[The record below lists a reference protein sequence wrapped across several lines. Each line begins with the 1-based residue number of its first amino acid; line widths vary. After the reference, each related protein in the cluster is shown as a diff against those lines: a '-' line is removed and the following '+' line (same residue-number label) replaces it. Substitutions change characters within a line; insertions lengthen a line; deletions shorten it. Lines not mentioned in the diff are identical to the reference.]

1 MAAKHDAVINE
12 LNFKIDKLIKLY
24 ISSLEQNKSL
34 ESKIQDLQS
43 ELENLQRENKDL
55 NNKLKTTRVASAISE
70 GNGSY
75 EAKMRINQLVAGDSF
90 GQIFITDTNR
100 EHLDRI
106 LHKVGSDYKI
116 FRVEQG
122 VVREMEAEQ

>member
-55 NNKLKTTRVASAISE
+55 NNKLKTTRVASAI
-70 GNGSY
+70 Y
-75 EAKMRINQLVAGDSF
+75 EAKMRINQLV
-90 GQIFITDTNR
+90 R
-100 EHLDRI
+100 EIDKCIAL
-106 LHKVGSDYKI
+106 LNN
-116 FRVEQG
+116 
-122 VVREMEAEQ
+122 

>member
-43 ELENLQRENKDL
+43 ELQRENKDL

-75 EAKMRINQLVAGDSF
+75 EAKMRINQLV
-90 GQIFITDTNR
+90 R
-100 EHLDRI
+100 EIDKCIAL
-106 LHKVGSDYKI
+106 LNN
-116 FRVEQG
+116 
-122 VVREMEAEQ
+122 

>member
-34 ESKIQDLQS
+34 ES
-43 ELENLQRENKDL
+43 NLQRENKDL

-75 EAKMRINQLVAGDSF
+75 EAKMRINQLV
-90 GQIFITDTNR
+90 R
-100 EHLDRI
+100 EIDKCIAL
-106 LHKVGSDYKI
+106 LNN
-116 FRVEQG
+116 
-122 VVREMEAEQ
+122 

>member
-34 ESKIQDLQS
+34 ESKIQYLQS

-75 EAKMRINQLVAGDSF
+75 EAKMRINQLV
-90 GQIFITDTNR
+90 R
-100 EHLDRI
+100 EIDKCIAL
-106 LHKVGSDYKI
+106 LNN
-116 FRVEQG
+116 
-122 VVREMEAEQ
+122 

>member
-55 NNKLKTTRVASAISE
+55 NNKLKTTRVASGISE

-75 EAKMRINQLVAGDSF
+75 EAKMRINQLV
-90 GQIFITDTNR
+90 R
-100 EHLDRI
+100 EIDKCIAL
-106 LHKVGSDYKI
+106 LNN
-116 FRVEQG
+116 
-122 VVREMEAEQ
+122 

>member
-43 ELENLQRENKDL
+43 ELENLQRQNKDL
-55 NNKLKTTRVASAISE
+55 NNKLKTTRVASATC
-70 GNGSY
+70 
-75 EAKMRINQLVAGDSF
+75 AGD
-90 GQIFITDTNR
+90 
-100 EHLDRI
+100 
-106 LHKVGSDYKI
+106 
-116 FRVEQG
+116 
-122 VVREMEAEQ
+122 

>member
-75 EAKMRINQLVAGDSF
+75 ESKMRINQLV
-90 GQIFITDTNR
+90 R
-100 EHLDRI
+100 EIDKCIAL
-106 LHKVGSDYKI
+106 LNN
-116 FRVEQG
+116 
-122 VVREMEAEQ
+122 

>member
-55 NNKLKTTRVASAISE
+55 NNKLKTLKVATAISTGE
-70 GNGSY
+70 GST
-75 EAKMRINQLVAGDSF
+75 EAKSRISQLV
-90 GQIFITDTNR
+90 R
-100 EHLDRI
+100 EIDKCIAL
-106 LHKVGSDYKI
+106 LNN
-116 FRVEQG
+116 
-122 VVREMEAEQ
+122 

>member
-55 NNKLKTTRVASAISE
+55 NNKLKTTISE

-75 EAKMRINQLVAGDSF
+75 EAKMRINQLV
-90 GQIFITDTNR
+90 R
-100 EHLDRI
+100 EIDKCIAL
-106 LHKVGSDYKI
+106 LNN
-116 FRVEQG
+116 
-122 VVREMEAEQ
+122 

>member
-1 MAAKHDAVINE
+1 MFFLIWKKGGIGNLFVINE

-75 EAKMRINQLVAGDSF
+75 EAKMRINQLV
-90 GQIFITDTNR
+90 R
-100 EHLDRI
+100 EIDKCIAL
-106 LHKVGSDYKI
+106 LNN
-116 FRVEQG
+116 
-122 VVREMEAEQ
+122 

>member
-43 ELENLQRENKDL
+43 ELENLQRENKVQFR
-55 NNKLKTTRVASAISE
+55 KGTEVMKRKCES
-70 GNGSY
+70 
-75 EAKMRINQLVAGDSF
+75 
-90 GQIFITDTNR
+90 TNWCGR
-100 EHLDRI
+100 
-106 LHKVGSDYKI
+106 
-116 FRVEQG
+116 
-122 VVREMEAEQ
+122 

>member
-55 NNKLKTTRVASAISE
+55 NNKLPE
-70 GNGSY
+70 W
-75 EAKMRINQLVAGDSF
+75 LVQFRKGTEVMKRKCES
-90 GQIFITDTNR
+90 TNWCGR
-100 EHLDRI
+100 
-106 LHKVGSDYKI
+106 
-116 FRVEQG
+116 
-122 VVREMEAEQ
+122 